1 MIKITG
7 HIIKAFNR
15 FKYCIVIVAG
25 VLYVGFVGE
34 DSFMKRFE
42 YEHKISE
49 LREEIKQYE
58 ERYEADTK
66 LLREL
71 RRNPGAIAQVAR
83 ERYFMKTDDED
94 IFVLSDDE
102 QPKDKKSSN
111 ETVE

>member
-1 MIKITG
+1 MIKING
-7 HIIKAFNR
+7 HIIKVFNR
-15 FKYCIVIVAG
+15 FKYHIVIVVG
-25 VLYVGFVGE
+25 MLYVGFVGE

-94 IFVLSDDE
+94 IFVLSDDDVQQE
-102 QPKDKKSSN
+102 HSSEN
-111 ETVE
+111 ETTQ